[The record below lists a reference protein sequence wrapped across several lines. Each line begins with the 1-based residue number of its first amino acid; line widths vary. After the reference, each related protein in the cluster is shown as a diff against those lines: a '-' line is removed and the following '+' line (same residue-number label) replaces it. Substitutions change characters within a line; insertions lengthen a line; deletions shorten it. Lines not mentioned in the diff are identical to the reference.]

1 LTMQWS
7 KPSSWKN
14 MTVGSVEPLFQT
26 GLRDQATERIV
37 NLLVEEMESG
47 GPSGR
52 MYAESLVRALVCRYL
67 VLACD
72 APVQRTTAGIL
83 HPKLLKR
90 LHEWMLCKLHED
102 ISLAALAD
110 EANYSPTVLLRAF
123 RASHRSDSASVF
135 VGIEGCA
142 GRESAAEER
151 LSSHRRG
158 KPMRLLKPG
167 PFHAYFQSPPRNHA
181 GAIPAPPFC
190 ALSMTSLT

>member
-1 LTMQWS
+1 
-7 KPSSWKN
+7 

-110 EANYSPTVLLRAF
+110 EANYSPTHLLRAF
-123 RASHRSDSASVF
+123 RASTGATPHQYLLELRVVQAESLLRKKDSRLIDVASQCGFSSQAHFTHTFKARRGITPGQYQRHRSARW
-135 VGIEGCA
+135 A
-142 GRESAAEER
+142 
-151 LSSHRRG
+151 
-158 KPMRLLKPG
+158 
-167 PFHAYFQSPPRNHA
+167 
-181 GAIPAPPFC
+181 
-190 ALSMTSLT
+190 